1 MVITGIK
8 KKRGRLLQLEFDSL
22 PSVAVDIRTFEETP
36 YQVGSSLNEK
46 QLDELVRLSNQRRSM
61 EKALYLLSFRDY
73 SRRELE
79 QKLLRE
85 TDSAA
90 AAAAVD
96 RMEELGLINDGE
108 YAKKRA
114 GYLLNQKLYPSRRAV
129 EELCAL
135 GIDRETSVEAVD
147 SFERDDVS
155 QALALLNRKYY
166 NMGTDNDSL
175 RKVAASLSRF
185 GFDSDTIR
193 RAINEFKSTEQDFEL
208 DD

>member
-108 YAKKRA
+108 YA
-114 GYLLNQKLYPSRRAV
+114 
-129 EELCAL
+129 
-135 GIDRETSVEAVD
+135 
-147 SFERDDVS
+147 
-155 QALALLNRKYY
+155 
-166 NMGTDNDSL
+166 
-175 RKVAASLSRF
+175 
-185 GFDSDTIR
+185 
-193 RAINEFKSTEQDFEL
+193 
-208 DD
+208 